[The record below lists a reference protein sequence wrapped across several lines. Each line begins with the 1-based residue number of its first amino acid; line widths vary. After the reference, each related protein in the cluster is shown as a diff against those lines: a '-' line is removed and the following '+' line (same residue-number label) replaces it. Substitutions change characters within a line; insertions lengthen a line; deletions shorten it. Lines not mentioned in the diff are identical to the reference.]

1 MIFNATPLIYLCKI
15 GFSSVF
21 IEFSE
26 EKYTTRKVVEEVVDG
41 GKSLGAPDAF
51 IVEQLIQQSIIK
63 VREPKNIKFITQLSK
78 ISNLHKAEAQVL
90 ALTKELNGTAIID
103 EGIARQVAR
112 IYNIQAHG
120 TAYVLL
126 RLVYRG
132 KLSKKQARKAVDKMI
147 SAGWR
152 LTSEEYAK
160 LIEQLEI

>member
-1 MIFNATPLIYLCKI
+1 MNATPLIYLCKI

-21 IEFSE
+21 TDFSE
-26 EKYTTRKVVEEVVDG
+26 EKYTTPKVVEEVVDR

-51 IVEQLIQQSIIK
+51 IVEQLVKQSIVKI
-63 VREPKNIKFITQLSK
+63 REPKNTEFINQLLK
-78 ISNLHKAEAQVL
+78 ISNLHKAEAEVL
-90 ALTKELNGTAIID
+90 ALTRELNGIAIID

-112 IYNIQAHG
+112 IYNIQSHG
-120 TAYVLL
+120 TVYLLL

-160 LIEQLEI
+160 LIE